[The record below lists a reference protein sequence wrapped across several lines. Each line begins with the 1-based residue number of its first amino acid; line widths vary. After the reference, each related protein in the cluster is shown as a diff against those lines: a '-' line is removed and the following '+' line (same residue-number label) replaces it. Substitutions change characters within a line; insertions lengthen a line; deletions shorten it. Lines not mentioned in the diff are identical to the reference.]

1 VRVGLNAQM
10 SGDIGQIAIVAIT
23 DGRGNISLSR
33 SLGEAQEPG
42 EKPDIKGELLEIAG
56 RIRALGIQLLV
67 IDTESKFVSTGFAKE
82 LAKTSG
88 GKYYHLPKA
97 TDKAIAAMT
106 RGAIA
111 ELKS

>member
-1 VRVGLNAQM
+1 MLFR
-10 SGDIGQIAIVAIT
+10 SDIGQVVIVAIT
-23 DGRGNISLSR
+23 DGRGNIALSR
-33 SLGEAQEPG
+33 SLGEEPPEPG
-42 EKPDIKGELLEIAG
+42 QKPDIKGELLDIAA
-56 RIRALGIQLLV
+56 RIRAASIQLLV

-82 LAKTSG
+82 LAHTAG

-111 ELKS
+111 DMKSS

>member
-1 VRVGLNAQM
+1 MGM
-10 SGDIGQIAIVAIT
+10 
-23 DGRGNISLSR
+23 
-33 SLGEAQEPG
+33 
-42 EKPDIKGELLEIAG
+42 
-56 RIRALGIQLLV
+56 QLLV

-97 TDKAIAAMT
+97 TDQAIAAMT

-111 ELKS
+111 DIKSRQLSMVNCWLLKQQTVMNCKHIANAQIQKKLSQISNDAGYELPTICTPYELLGE